1 MIEHAEPVA
10 TGEVFAAD
18 LLRGHTE
25 TIVLGVLSRG
35 DSYGFEIF
43 KTIRDAT
50 GGAYEIKEATLYA
63 SYRRLVRDGL
73 VEAYW
78 GDESQGGRR
87 KYYRITDAGRAEFE
101 RSVRAWV
108 ITREIIDSLLG
119 LNRDGGGHRGTS
131 GAGRSVDQT
140 PVDNNPID
148 GTHVARTGG
157 DGGTPAT
164 AVVKQPGRRHRHE

>member
-1 MIEHAEPVA
+1 MIEKAESVA

-43 KTIRDAT
+43 KAIREAT

-87 KYYRITDAGRAEFE
+87 KYYRITDAGRAEFQ

-119 LNRDGGGHRGTS
+119 VDRGVDNRDTADRQS
-131 GAGRSVDQT
+131 GDVG
-140 PVDNNPID
+140 NP
-148 GTHVARTGG
+148 TT
-157 DGGTPAT
+157 T
-164 AVVKQPGRRHRHE
+164 VVRQPGRRHGNE

>member
-1 MIEHAEPVA
+1 VIEDVEAAA

-43 KTIRDAT
+43 KAIREAT

-87 KYYRITDAGRAEFE
+87 KYYRITDAGRAEFQ

-119 LNRDGGGHRGTS
+119 IDRGGVGRRGTGDNQDSVDRDNAHRDGGDR
-131 GAGRSVDQT
+131 
-140 PVDNNPID
+140 P
-148 GTHVARTGG
+148 GG
-157 DGGTPAT
+157 DVGNPAT
-164 AVVKQPGRRHRHE
+164 TVVRQPGRQHGHE

>member
-1 MIEHAEPVA
+1 MA

-43 KTIRDAT
+43 KQIREAT

-63 SYRRLVRDGL
+63 SYRRLLRDGL

-108 ITREIIDSLLG
+108 ITRQIIDSLLG
-119 LNRDGGGHRGTS
+119 LDRGGVGQPDASGNGTS
-131 GAGRSVDQT
+131 VGE
-140 PVDNNPID
+140 
-148 GTHVARTGG
+148 
-157 DGGTPAT
+157 TPAT
-164 AVVKQPGRRHRHE
+164 QPRSATRAATSATDGHSGQGSGKARRT

>member
-1 MIEHAEPVA
+1 VIEHAEPVA
-10 TGEVFAAD
+10 AGEVLAAD

-43 KTIRDAT
+43 KQIREAT

-63 SYRRLVRDGL
+63 SYRRLERDGL

-87 KYYRITDAGRAEFE
+87 KYYRITDAGRAEFQ

-119 LNRDGGGHRGTS
+119 LDRSGVGQPETS
-131 GAGRSVDQT
+131 VNETSVGESPVDETSVD
-140 PVDNNPID
+140 
-148 GTHVARTGG
+148 GTRG
-157 DGGTPAT
+157 DVGN
-164 AVVKQPGRRHRHE
+164 

>member
-1 MIEHAEPVA
+1 MVEQAEPV

-43 KTIRDAT
+43 KQIREAT

-63 SYRRLVRDGL
+63 SYRRLLRDGL

-87 KYYRITDAGRAEFE
+87 KYYRITDAGRAEFQ

-108 ITREIIDSLLG
+108 ITRQIIDSLLG
-119 LNRDGGGHRGTS
+119 LDRSGGHASTP
-131 GAGRSVDQT
+131 AGDT
-140 PVDNNPID
+140 PTADASID
-148 GTHVARTGG
+148 APA
-157 DGGTPAT
+157 DATPAT
-164 AVVKQPGRRHRHE
+164 RQGGALDNPTTPVVRQPGRRHRHE